1 MPPLGNKEIE
11 PELTD
16 TLHAIFVTVDDK
28 TISIGLTDMVL
39 VAVQPVVV
47 PVTVYV
53 VVVVKAG
60 VVGFCIADNPPVH
73 V

>member
-16 TLHAIFVTVDDK
+16 TLQAIFVTVDDS

-47 PVTVYV
+47 PVTVYTVFTLGLTASVFV
-53 VVVVKAG
+53 VE
-60 VVGFCIADNPPVH
+60 PVFH